1 MDNKISVE
9 TSLFSTIQL
18 YVSRHTSISS
28 IFISACIAL
37 FGCVFIYLG
46 MDLEF
51 SSGTLSMLLFTAGTI
66 MLLLALYRFFWQSQV
81 WEYKHTGSI
90 IMEGSFYLK
99 IDDLNGFQN
108 LLESIKQ
115 IHIDTAI
122 FRTSGNIRLDY
133 LMARDSQFA
142 AIQLFKY
149 VPYTYEPCSEAYLF
163 QGDAAVSIV
172 QYLKH
177 IKK

>member
-9 TSLFSTIQL
+9 TSLLSAIKL

-28 IFISACIAL
+28 IFISVCIAL
-37 FGCVFIYLG
+37 LGCVCIYLG

-66 MLLLALYRFFWQSQV
+66 MLLLALYRCFWQSKV
-81 WEYKHTGSI
+81 WTYKHTGSI
-90 IMEGSFYLK
+90 IMEGSFYLG
-99 IDDLNGFQN
+99 IDDLGGIQN

-115 IHIDTAI
+115 IHIDTAA
-122 FRTSGNIRLDY
+122 FRTSSNIRLDY
-133 LMARDSQFA
+133 LMAKDSQFA
-142 AIQLFKY
+142 AIQLYKY

-163 QGDAAVSIV
+163 QGDAAVSII
-172 QYLKH
+172 QYLKQ